1 MDPFKFLGSRFR
13 RPGPTAR
20 GEVAYDF
27 DRISAYFH
35 RCGTEGAASLQRID
49 ADTTFDLDLHEV
61 FERIDRTTTPVGRQM
76 LYARLRTL
84 RGPDDCKAFAERT
97 AFFEHDPE
105 RAGRCTVHLGLL
117 AKEDAYE
124 LHRLVFD
131 ETPRLQGIPTAHV
144 TSLLAAAALIAGCIR
159 PVFFFLFLA
168 LFVVNLWIHY
178 TNKIHVFG
186 YLLTVRQFHRALR
199 VARRLASERVPGSS
213 AAAETIRTTTRI
225 QRRSRIVGQQ
235 ADGGDLAAAAYLF
248 VELFK
253 IAFCL
258 EPLLFHRFLRSI
270 EGHRETI
277 HRLLRFIGETDAT
290 LAVARLRRERPT
302 CRPEFLGD
310 KRLEAVGVIHP
321 LIDGCVA
328 NTLRLENESLLLTGS
343 NMSGKTTFLRTL
355 ILNALLGETVGF
367 CFAERFRLP
376 YCRIFSVI
384 GLTDDLGQG
393 TSYYLQEVLS
403 VKRLLEAAN
412 KYTPCLFALD
422 EPFKG
427 TNTAERIAA
436 GKAVLSHLNRSG
448 QLVLVSTHDLELA
461 VRLRSD
467 GFVPYHFRE
476 EIADRRLTFDYRLHP
491 GVPAGHN
498 ALRILELYGYPP
510 EVVAQARRIS
520 EELTGSEPP
529 RDR

>member
-1 MDPFKFLGSRFR
+1 MQPS
-13 RPGPTAR
+13 P
-20 GEVAYDF
+20 
-27 DRISAYFH
+27 
-35 RCGTEGAASLQRID
+35 
-49 ADTTFDLDLHEV
+49 
-61 FERIDRTTTPVGRQM
+61 
-76 LYARLRTL
+76 
-84 RGPDDCKAFAERT
+84 
-97 AFFEHDPE
+97 
-105 RAGRCTVHLGLL
+105 
-117 AKEDAYE
+117 
-124 LHRLVFD
+124 
-131 ETPRLQGIPTAHV
+131 
-144 TSLLAAAALIAGCIR
+144 
-159 PVFFFLFLA
+159 
-168 LFVVNLWIHY
+168 
-178 TNKIHVFG
+178 
-186 YLLTVRQFHRALR
+186 
-199 VARRLASERVPGSS
+199 
-213 AAAETIRTTTRI
+213 
-225 QRRSRIVGQQ
+225 
-235 ADGGDLAAAAYLF
+235 
-248 VELFK
+248 
-253 IAFCL
+253 
-258 EPLLFHRFLRSI
+258 
-270 EGHRETI
+270 
-277 HRLLRFIGETDAT
+277 
-290 LAVARLRRERPT
+290 VARLRRERPT

-412 KYTPCLFALD
+412 RYTPCLFALD

-436 GKAVLSHLNRSG
+436 GQAVLSHLNRSG

-476 EIADRRLTFDYRLHP
+476 EIADRRLTFDYRCTREYLP
-491 GVPAGHN
+491 GTTPSASSNCTDIRPRSLPRRAGSVRNSPGQSRREIADVSDPRLLQHADDQREGIDQQAVDDRDAGHAKAAGQQRGRNIARLPHDAHRLQKTEQRVDDPGNQSQQADLPDPAGAFQAAN
-498 ALRILELYGYPP
+498 NRQINSTVRSDMPSQPPSKKSWNIRKMFFEVLRELSRN
-510 EVVAQARRIS
+510 QR
-520 EELTGSEPP
+520 
-529 RDR
+529 

>member
-213 AAAETIRTTTRI
+213 AAAETIRTATRI

-467 GFVPYHFRE
+467 GFVPYHSAKRSP
-476 EIADRRLTFDYRLHP
+476 T
-491 GVPAGHN
+491 GV
-498 ALRILELYGYPP
+498 
-510 EVVAQARRIS
+510 
-520 EELTGSEPP
+520 
-529 RDR
+529 

>member
-1 MDPFKFLGSRFR
+1 M
-13 RPGPTAR
+13 
-20 GEVAYDF
+20 
-27 DRISAYFH
+27 
-35 RCGTEGAASLQRID
+35 
-49 ADTTFDLDLHEV
+49 
-61 FERIDRTTTPVGRQM
+61 
-76 LYARLRTL
+76 
-84 RGPDDCKAFAERT
+84 
-97 AFFEHDPE
+97 
-105 RAGRCTVHLGLL
+105 
-117 AKEDAYE
+117 
-124 LHRLVFD
+124 
-131 ETPRLQGIPTAHV
+131 
-144 TSLLAAAALIAGCIR
+144 
-159 PVFFFLFLA
+159 
-168 LFVVNLWIHY
+168 
-178 TNKIHVFG
+178 
-186 YLLTVRQFHRALR
+186 
-199 VARRLASERVPGSS
+199 
-213 AAAETIRTTTRI
+213 
-225 QRRSRIVGQQ
+225 
-235 ADGGDLAAAAYLF
+235 
-248 VELFK
+248 
-253 IAFCL
+253 
-258 EPLLFHRFLRSI
+258 
-270 EGHRETI
+270 
-277 HRLLRFIGETDAT
+277 
-290 LAVARLRRERPT
+290 ARLRRERPT

-448 QLVLVSTHDLELA
+448 QLVLVTTHDLELA